1 MNSVLVVVDVQNE
14 LVADQRLAPTAEFF
28 LPRVA
33 ALLSEFRRLETP
45 IVHVH
50 YVTEPDGRGYMAH
63 HEAKKRRRCVRGTPG
78 AAPHPVAEPNDS
90 EPVFAKHSYSAF
102 STPEFEAYI
111 RRLGA
116 DTVVICGLYSHACV
130 RQTALDALE
139 RRYQVR
145 IAQDAIASYDALH
158 AEVTRNFMADRGVE
172 YMYSKA
178 LIDQLSAPPSQ
189 SPPAIES
196 AQTYPVA
203 CIDGRWLSS
212 TDQPVV
218 ELRNPSR
225 WEQLLGYLPMA
236 EAETV
241 ESAVLTAVR
250 AQHEWKAR
258 PLEERIAAVEKWA
271 LALESRADQFLPHMI
286 DEVGKP
292 LDSCRGEM
300 AFLRQSLQVMLKC
313 FTDEPRERVYDDTE
327 GRFSSARRCPHGVV
341 AILAP
346 WNNPI
351 FLPASKIAAAVALG
365 NGVVWKPA
373 LPCARTSIELQNSL
387 LEAGLPPGLVNLVF
401 GGASTARHLI
411 ALPGVMAVTLTG
423 SIDTGRQVAATCG
436 PLLKPL
442 QAELGGNNAALVT
455 GNCDLAKVAD
465 EIALNAFAYAGQ
477 GCTATR
483 RLVIPASIEEE
494 FLTLLK
500 KATQALVIG
509 NPHEED
515 TVVGP
520 VISKAHQRYI
530 QQFVA
535 EAGDTARIFE
545 ADVPEELMRI
555 GCWLPPRIV
564 QGLDESALLVQ
575 EETFAP
581 VLVVQTATD
590 LQDAIR
596 LCNGVPNGLVGSI
609 YCNDEAVLH
618 QFRDNLE
625 AGVVRLNLPT
635 RGIHLEAPFGGWK
648 DSGLGPPE
656 HGVWDLDFYSQWQA
670 VYESR

>member
-1 MNSVLVVVDVQNE
+1 MSSVLVVVDVQNE
-14 LVADQRLAPTAEFF
+14 LVADRRLAPRAGVF

-33 ALLSEFRRLETP
+33 ALLGKFRRRKAP

-50 YVTEPDGRGYMAH
+50 YVTEPDGRGCMAH
-63 HEAKKRRRCVRGTPG
+63 HEANKLRRCVRGTPG
-78 AAPHPVAEPNDS
+78 AAPHPSAEPHSS

-102 STPEFEAYI
+102 SAPDFEAYI
-111 RRLGA
+111 EQLGV
-116 DTVVICGLYSHACV
+116 DTVLICGLYSHACV

-139 RRYQVR
+139 KRYRVQ

-158 AEVTRNFMADRGVE
+158 AEVTRNFMVDRGVE
-172 YMYSKA
+172 YTDTKA
-178 LIDQLSAPPSQ
+178 LIEQLSVQPTPSP
-189 SPPAIES
+189 STIEPE
-196 AQTYPVA
+196 QTYPVA
-203 CIDGRWLSS
+203 CIDGHWLSS
-212 TDQPVV
+212 TDRPVV

-225 WEQLLGYLPMA
+225 WEQLLGFLPTA
-236 EAETV
+236 EAETI
-241 ESAVLTAVR
+241 ESAVSSAVR
-250 AQHEWKAR
+250 VQREWKAR
-258 PLEERIAAVEKWA
+258 PLEERIAVVEKWA
-271 LALESRADQFLPHMI
+271 HILESRADRFLPHMTN
-286 DEVGKP
+286 EVGKP
-292 LDSCRGEM
+292 LVSCRGEL
-300 AFLRQSLQVMLKC
+300 ALLRQSLRVMFKC
-313 FTDEPRERVYDDTE
+313 FTNEPAARIYEDTE
-327 GRFSSARRCPHGVV
+327 DRLSLARRCPHGVV

-351 FLPASKIAAAVALG
+351 FIPASKIAAAVALG

-373 LPCARTSIELQNSL
+373 LPCAKTSIELQSSL
-387 LEAGLPPGLVNLVF
+387 LEAGVPPGLVNLVF

-411 ALPGVMAVTLTG
+411 ALPGVKAVTLTG
-423 SIDTGRQVAATCG
+423 SIDTGRQVAAACG
-436 PLLKPL
+436 ALLKPL

-455 GNCDLAKVAD
+455 ENCDLAKVAD

-477 GCTATR
+477 SCTATR
-483 RLVIPASIEEE
+483 RLVIPAAIEEE
-494 FLTLLK
+494 FLALLK
-500 KATQALVIG
+500 KATQTLVIG
-509 NPHEED
+509 NPQEED
-515 TVVGP
+515 TIVGP

-535 EAGDTARIFE
+535 EVGDTARIFE
-545 ADVPEELMRI
+545 ADIPEELMRI

-564 QGLDESALLVQ
+564 QGLGESAPLVQ

-596 LCNGVPNGLVGSI
+596 LSNYVPNGLVGSI
-609 YCNDEAVLH
+609 YSEDETVLH
-618 QFRDNLE
+618 KYRDNLK

-648 DSGLGPPE
+648 DSGLGVPE
-656 HGVWDLDFYSQWQA
+656 HGVWGLDFYTQWQA